1 MTRVFSEKPKVS
13 SMRRNKHYV
22 NLGRSRGGSRDF
34 GPPPR
39 FRDGPRL
46 GLLNTHGNLTRPPVF
61 PILSS
66 PNQQEAIVAMN
77 LSGDTNRELSEKLR
91 TRSRFMPIGDLDRV
105 LMVEA
110 ADRIGESAG
119 MDTSGVLRWLSE
131 HDVHLVGW
139 QKKRLGI
146 GD

>member
-1 MTRVFSEKPKVS
+1 
-13 SMRRNKHYV
+13 
-22 NLGRSRGGSRDF
+22 
-34 GPPPR
+34 
-39 FRDGPRL
+39 
-46 GLLNTHGNLTRPPVF
+46 
-61 PILSS
+61 
-66 PNQQEAIVAMN
+66 VAMN